1 MSIGQSGSVRKDDSI
16 DYDEVGRLIGDIVN
30 TSDKFDRVKRDLRS
44 SFLEKI
50 IKTLQRVDKESLKKA
65 GEKAYSEL
73 RKLMFRVKHAW
84 NRLNNKE
91 NREKTKDV
99 AQEVAEYFD
108 DYDYILYN
116 KTLQKAT
123 TPINTVVENQQP
135 TTESS
140 RTQQGATTQINIQ
153 EGKFKSFIQEI
164 LEIISDLPPE
174 FKEKISET
182 LNKLFETSE
191 QQVTEVP
198 QITRDQQT
206 TERQQITE
214 EQRVTEIPQVT
225 QGQQITTESQN
236 VTGKQQVTEV
246 PQSLFIIFSEAK
258 QRKQERPFAG

>member
-73 RKLMFRVKHAW
+73 HKLMFRLKHAW

-99 AQEVAEYFD
+99 AQEIAEYFD

-116 KTLQKAT
+116 KTLQRAT
-123 TPINTVVENQQP
+123 TPINTVVEDQQP

-140 RTQQGATTQINIQ
+140 RTQQRATTQINMQ

-182 LNKLFETSE
+182 LNELFETSE

-198 QITRDQQT
+198 QITRANRLQKGSRLQRNNELQKSHKLLKDSRLQQKAKT
-206 TERQQITE
+206 SPKSNKLQKYLGL
-214 EQRVTEIPQVT
+214 QRD
-225 QGQQITTESQN
+225 SRLLLR
-236 VTGKQQVTEV
+236 K
-246 PQSLFIIFSEAK
+246 II
-258 QRKQERPFAG
+258 